1 MPADLLKIVYVNI
14 YINVSFFYKLYLLMK
29 RFSEKSVHL
38 DFGDFG
44 PSVVISA
51 LILTPPLM
59 LRPALPDALTLV
71 IEYLFM
77 TLVINL
83 GMLITSVSLVKL
95 E

>member
-59 LRPALPDALTLV
+59 LRPALPDALV
-71 IEYLFM
+71 
-77 TLVINL
+77 
-83 GMLITSVSLVKL
+83 SVELNN
-95 E
+95 